1 MAKYDPLHIYLRRQ
15 RAGELELSF
24 VDIERI
30 LGAMLPNCAAQP
42 QWWANETC
50 ADERHVQSRAWRTAG
65 YDALLIVRADRVRFT
80 RRAKA
85 SNSPA

>member
-1 MAKYDPLHIYLRRQ
+1 MAKYDPLHTYLRRKSI
-15 RAGELELSF
+15 RELELSF
-24 VDIERI
+24 VEIERI
-30 LGAMLPNCAAQP
+30 LGAMLPNSAAQP

-50 ADERHVQSRAWRTAG
+50 ADKRHVQSRAWRTAG
-65 YDALLIVRADRVRFT
+65 YDALLISGADRVRFT